1 MLITVAPGDSLPAGH
16 PAESKIMQEGLPT
29 AYICGGGIC
38 SPPVTDAAVLSQ
50 VLKLPENSPF
60 TRTAGNA

>member
-1 MLITVAPGDSLPAGH
+1 LPPGHS
-16 PAESKIMQEGLPT
+16 AEGKIMQEGLPT
-29 AYICGGGIC
+29 AYICGAGMC

-60 TRTAGNA
+60 TRPAGNA